1 MKKIIEV
8 DVKNIGDSK
17 GSIGWL
23 LKQDIKMVIGH
34 TKSGYLGYWLHIGT
48 ESELGGLY
56 NGEYPGTGADIVPA
70 DGCNPVEIERHL
82 YYGADPQKAF
92 SVVFTDAAWEK
103 VIEIDKLCYLRFE
116 QVMEDM
122 EEGQS
127 KEAESVAISLA

>member
-34 TKSGYLGYWLHIGT
+34 TKSGHLGYWLHIGS

-56 NGEYPGTGADIVPA
+56 NGHLEGNGYPIVPA
-70 DGCNPVEIERHL
+70 DGCTPVAIERHP
-82 YYGADPQKAF
+82 YYGADPQEAF
-92 SVVFTDAAWEK
+92 SVSFTDAAWDK
-103 VIEIDKLCYLRFE
+103 VIEIDWLCYLRFK
-116 QVMEDM
+116 QIM
-122 EEGQS
+122 EEMEEDQS
-127 KEAESVAISLA
+127 SVAESVAISLA